1 MNSKKSKLIAFLLWW
16 FTGLL
21 FGGHRFYLRSWRVG
35 CVYIALNACTLLLYV
50 GQLQDLYEITSVAWG
65 SLCLYDFFWVLL
77 SKAPYRQNSTATAE
91 QSKSIEKNTS
101 ESENPDG
108 DQLQVNADNQPSR
121 ATQENTSNEF
131 EIDSANISEAIKPIE
146 EGTPGA
152 KENKIL
158 GFLRVLLLLPF
169 KALWFMTFGLAIAF
183 FKASVTVNKEAW
195 GQLKE
200 SWAQFF
206 SKNKV
211 CVWCGS
217 YSLDFEEGEAG
228 DGFWEWRNKD
238 GSRDKRYKN
247 NRKRYGYTSTWLCN
261 DCGARTSFRHYVSE
275 NPSKDRKVWK
285 GTLLTEGAGNRS
297 GKNFEK
303 EGSSVSTSGS
313 RKRDET

>member
-1 MNSKKSKLIAFLLWW
+1 MLLWW
-16 FTGLL
+16 ATGLL

-35 CVYIALNACTLLLYV
+35 CVYIALNACTLLLYI
-50 GQLQDLYEITSVAWG
+50 GQVQELYAITSAAWG
-65 SLCLYDFFWVLL
+65 SLFLFDFFWVLL
-77 SKAPYRQNSTATAE
+77 SQAPYRQKSSATAQ
-91 QSKSIEKNTS
+91 QSQPKEENTS
-101 ESENPDG
+101 ASERPDG
-108 DQLQVNADNQPSR
+108 DQLQVNADHQPSK
-121 ATQENTSNEF
+121 ATNKSNSSEF
-131 EIDSANISEAIKPIE
+131 EIDSTNTNKLIE
-146 EGTPGA
+146 PTEGRKPGA

-158 GFLRVLLLLPF
+158 GLLRTLLLLPF
-169 KALWFMTFGLAIAF
+169 KVLWFMTFGLAIAF
-183 FKASVTVNKEAW
+183 FKASVSVNKEAW
-195 GQLKE
+195 DQLKE

-217 YSLDFEEGEAG
+217 YSLDFEEGEVG

-247 NRKRYGYTSTWLCN
+247 NRKRHGYTSRWLCK

-275 NPSKDRKVWK
+275 NPSKNIKVWK
-285 GTLLTEGAGNRS
+285 GTLLTEGEGNRS

-303 EGSSVSTSGS
+303 KGGSVSTSGS